1 MEKIRTESRDI
12 EKYVKRFKDSVFCGF
27 YKEEIKRDM
36 AEYILYEML
45 NNAYEHGNKKI
56 GKKEITVEW
65 DIEGEILTLSVMD
78 EGDGFIPRIPDLP
91 PPIWQPRGR
100 GLWSIRED
108 AQTLS
113 FNKKANK
120 ITVTLAKN
128 GGNYGRL

>member
-1 MEKIRTESRDI
+1 MEKIKTESRDI
-12 EKYVKRFKDSVFCGF
+12 EEYVKEFKERIFYDF

-56 GKKEITVEW
+56 EEKEITVEW
-65 DIEGEILTLSVMD
+65 DIDGEIMTLSVMD
-78 EGDGFIPRIPDLP
+78 EGDGFIPRIPDSP

-120 ITVTLAKN
+120 ITVTLAQN
-128 GGNYGRL
+128 GGNDGHA